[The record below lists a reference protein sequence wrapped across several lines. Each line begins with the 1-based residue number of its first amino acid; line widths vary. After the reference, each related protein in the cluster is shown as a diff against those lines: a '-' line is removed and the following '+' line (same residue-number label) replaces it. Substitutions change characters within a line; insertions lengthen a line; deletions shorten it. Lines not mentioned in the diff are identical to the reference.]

1 VTEVEAVERILAGSP
16 YTQCAPCLGT
26 GKVSR
31 IDEATASWELCK
43 SCEGCA
49 SYADPA
55 YAEACRI
62 LDRPFPPNELGFFL
76 RTRNMLDVHKLR
88 ADALYLPPDLMK
100 DIP

>member
-1 VTEVEAVERILAGSP
+1 MTEVEAVERILAGSP
-16 YTQCAPCLGT
+16 YTQCSRCRGT
-26 GKVSR
+26 GKTG
-31 IDEATASWELCK
+31 DALFETLELCTT
-43 SCEGCA
+43 CEGCA

-88 ADALYLPPDLMK
+88 PDTVRLDPELMK

>member
-1 VTEVEAVERILAGSP
+1 MTLEEAIERILAGNP
-16 YTQCAPCLGT
+16 FTQCAPCLGT
-26 GKVSR
+26 GKVGSLL
-31 IDEATASWELCK
+31 EGWELCK

-62 LDRPFPPNELGFFL
+62 LDRPFPPNELGFFVRL
-76 RTRNMLDVHKLR
+76 RNQTDLQKLR
-88 ADALYLPPDLMK
+88 PDTPYLPPDLMK